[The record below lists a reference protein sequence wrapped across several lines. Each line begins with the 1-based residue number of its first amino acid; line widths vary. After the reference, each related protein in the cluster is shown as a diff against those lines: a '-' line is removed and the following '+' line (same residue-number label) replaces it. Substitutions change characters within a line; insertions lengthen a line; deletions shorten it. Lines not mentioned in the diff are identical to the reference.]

1 MKFIKKRMEQIII
14 LVFLTVKI
22 VNYLK
27 KDKYLK
33 FLRI

>member
-27 KDKYLK
+27 IDKYLK